1 MLFRS
6 ILCSNVGPGVSRY
19 PELLE
24 QRMLTV
30 GLPRSDDRIS
40 DRIPV
45 SSMSEI
51 QVRTLFDEGP
61 DRNDR
66 DRPMTEPL
74 AVPGD
79 SVTRKRE

>member
-1 MLFRS
+1 VAATLAP
-6 ILCSNVGPGVSRY
+6 NVGRGVSRY
-19 PELLE
+19 PEVLE
-24 QRMLTV
+24 QRVLTL
-30 GLPRSDDRIS
+30 GLPRSADRVS

-45 SSMSEI
+45 TSMSEA
-51 QVRTLFDEGP
+51 QVKGLLDERP

-79 SVTRKRE
+79 SVTCKRE